1 MSEEKKCLYRIET
14 SHWYIERTIYAVAGT
29 FVLGSALL
37 AFFVHIN
44 WIYFTMLIGV
54 MLIGFSLTGYCPM
67 AIIINKCGIKK
78 K

>member
-1 MSEEKKCLYRIET
+1 MEEEKKTCYRIAT
-14 SHWYIERTIYAVAGT
+14 DHWYVERSVYAAAGI

-37 AFFVHIN
+37 AYFVHPN
-44 WIYFTMLIGV
+44 WIYFTMFVGV

-67 AIIINKCGIKK
+67 AIIMNKCGIKK